1 MEGVQCNQTPT
12 RWLDDPLPPSSWEW
26 GHISVWMWPLPL
38 AIWILSRHSG
48 WSSKECCRVSSLLN
62 LPGSPCGC
70 QTATWL
76 MSSWS
81 KSPNSW
87 EDSLMDH
94 RWIKTSIHLAMDS
107 SIHSECKLSVLV
119 ILQKEVLV
127 YIAWDTEASY
137 YHDKGGNTC
146 FLPRFPGTDSSNWF
160 SKLKHSNQKYFCLG
174 FACIYVF
181 LTP

>member
-12 RWLDDPLPPSSWEW
+12 RWLGNPLPPSSWEW
-26 GHISVWMWPLPL
+26 CHISVWMWPLPL
-38 AIWILSRHSG
+38 AVWILSRHSG

-87 EDSLMDH
+87 EDWLMDH
-94 RWIKTSIHLAMDS
+94 HWIMASSIHLSMDS
-107 SIHSECKLSVLV
+107 SIHSECKLSVLI
-119 ILQKEVLV
+119 ILQKEVWV

-137 YHDKGGNTC
+137 YHAKGATHAC
-146 FLPRFPGTDSSNWF
+146 LLDFQAQTRQTDSASWDTQTRHI
-160 SKLKHSNQKYFCLG
+160 S
-174 FACIYVF
+174 A
-181 LTP
+181 